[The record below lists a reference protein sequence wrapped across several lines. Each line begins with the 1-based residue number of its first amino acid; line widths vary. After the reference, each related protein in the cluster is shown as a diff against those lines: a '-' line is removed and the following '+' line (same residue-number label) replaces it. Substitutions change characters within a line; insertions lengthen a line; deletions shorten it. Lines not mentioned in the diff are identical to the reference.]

1 MVKND
6 LIVQNEHS
14 TILSQYSY
22 APKESKPYQSEAD
35 LERFLLK
42 ELEAQGYERL
52 TLKNTKELENNLKAQ
67 LEKLNHISFSE
78 SEWKGFYQEHIANNT
93 LRVQDKTKILQTDNE
108 SLSFCNDEG
117 EHKNILLLNKKEP
130 LKNHLQI
137 ISQFSNDEGKAKNRY
152 DVTILV
158 NGLPL
163 VHIELKKRGIE
174 LKEAFNQIRRYQE
187 ESFNASNPLFEFVQI
202 FIISNGTYSKYYS
215 NSKRDFKSLNDNY
228 AFCMSFSDS
237 KNNKIEDLEDFTKT
251 FLAQRTLLNILTKYC
266 VFNTDEELLIMR
278 PYQICASEKI
288 IDKIKIA
295 HSHRLYG
302 STQGGGYIWHS
313 TGSGKT
319 LTSFKTALL
328 ATQFDFI
335 YKVLFVVDRKDLDY
349 QTQKEYDRFEKD
361 AANATKDTKELK
373 RRLETKESKILITTI
388 QKLSNFIK
396 KYENSKVFNE
406 EIVFIFD
413 ECHRSQ
419 FGAMHEAIIKKFKKY
434 YIFGFTG
441 TPIFTENAGKN
452 YTTDAENNKLM
463 LKTTQSTFGDCLHS
477 YTILNAIKDK
487 NVLPFKVS
495 YHSTMRQEGR
505 ERNKE
510 EKVYRIDTEE
520 ALIHESRI
528 QQIVSYV
535 LESFNRHTKRQNA
548 YTIQNQRMQGFNALF
563 ATASVDFAKKYYAEF
578 QKQIKAQSTQ
588 KEPLKIGLIYSYE
601 QNEDL
606 DEPCEDSLS
615 AKAFLSE
622 AIKDYNR
629 YFKSNFSLERF
640 EEYYKDISQKT
651 KNKELDL
658 LIVVNMFLTG
668 FDSKTLNT
676 LYVDKNLKYHSLLQA
691 FSRTNRILN
700 EQKVYG
706 NIVCFRDLEKDTN
719 ESLAM
724 FGDEKA
730 SSIVLLESFEV
741 YFEDY
746 CQKCE
751 ELQKYFKL
759 ETITHLTQKEQ
770 KTFVKLF
777 SEILK
782 LDNLLS
788 VFDEFTEEK
797 NPLSQGVKQDY
808 QSHYLKLYNDFKQ
821 AQEKESIIEDLSFEI
836 ELIKQNDI
844 NADYILFLLETY
856 HKNTES
862 KVKENILKSMQ
873 SSPNLRDKKELIE
886 EFLNTM
892 DNNKNVDF
900 KASFATYIKEKSQK
914 ELDSIIKEENL
925 NAKDTKDYL
934 QEAFEINFFQ
944 DKGARIQSLL
954 PKTNIF
960 AKDNH
965 LKRQQAIAKL
975 KAFFEKFQVFLKK
988 EDNNE

>member
-1 MVKND
+1 
-6 LIVQNEHS
+6 
-14 TILSQYSY
+14 
-22 APKESKPYQSEAD
+22 
-35 LERFLLK
+35 
-42 ELEAQGYERL
+42 
-52 TLKNTKELENNLKAQ
+52 
-67 LEKLNHISFSE
+67 
-78 SEWKGFYQEHIANNT
+78 
-93 LRVQDKTKILQTDNE
+93 
-108 SLSFCNDEG
+108 
-117 EHKNILLLNKKEP
+117 
-130 LKNHLQI
+130 
-137 ISQFSNDEGKAKNRY
+137 
-152 DVTILV
+152 
-158 NGLPL
+158 
-163 VHIELKKRGIE
+163 
-174 LKEAFNQIRRYQE
+174 
-187 ESFNASNPLFEFVQI
+187 
-202 FIISNGTYSKYYS
+202 
-215 NSKRDFKSLNDNY
+215 
-228 AFCMSFSDS
+228 MSFSDS

-266 VFNTDEELLIMR
+266 VFNTNEELLIMR

-328 ATQFDFI
+328 ATQLDFI

-373 RRLETKESKILITTI
+373 RQLESTESKILITTI

-452 YTTDAENNKLM
+452 YTTDTENNQLM

-477 YTILNAIKDK
+477 YTILNAINDK

-495 YHSTMRQEGR
+495 YHSTMRQEEQG
-505 ERNKE
+505 KSE
-510 EKVYRIDTEE
+510 EKKVHRIDTEE

-528 QQIVSYV
+528 QQIVSYI

-548 YTIQNQRMQGFNALF
+548 YTIQNQRMQGFNAIF

-578 QKQIKAQSTQ
+578 QRQIKAQSTPQ
-588 KEPLKIGLIYSYE
+588 KESLKIGLIYSYE

-606 DEPCEDSLS
+606 DEPCKDSLS
-615 AKAFLSE
+615 AKAFLGE
-622 AIKDYNR
+622 AIQDYNR

-706 NIVCFRDLEKDTN
+706 NIICFRDLEKDTN

-730 SSIVLLESFEV
+730 HRIALLDKFEV

-751 ELQKYFKL
+751 ELQKHFKL
-759 ETITHLTQKEQ
+759 ESITHLTQEEQ
-770 KTFVKLF
+770 KDFVKLF

-782 LDNLLS
+782 LENLLN
-788 VFDEFTEEK
+788 VFDEFDSKEFK
-797 NPLSQGVKQDY
+797 NPLPQRAKQDY
-808 QSHYLKLYNDFKQ
+808 QSHHLELYEYFKQ
-821 AQEKESIIEDLSFEI
+821 AQEKESIVEDLSFEI

-844 NADYILFLLETY
+844 NVDYILFLLETY
-856 HKNTES
+856 QPKT
-862 KVKENILKSMQ
+862 KEHILKSMQ
-873 SSPNLRDKKELIE
+873 SSPSLRDKKELIE

-892 DNNKNVDF
+892 DNNKNIDF
-900 KASFATYIKEKSQK
+900 KTSFAAYIKEKSQK
-914 ELDSIIKEENL
+914 ELDSIIKQENL
-925 NAKDTKDYL
+925 HSDKTKEYL

-944 DKGARIQSLL
+944 DKGAKIQSLL

-960 AKDNH
+960 VKDNH
-965 LKRQQAIAKL
+965 LKRQGAIAKL

-988 EDNNE
+988 EEDNNE